1 MDSFYLIYNIFSTLY
16 DKMSKNI
23 DGNNKQ
29 MSIHTPKIE
38 KKVTLSTIEKMK
50 GVEPI
55 TMITA
60 YDALFAQ
67 LFDGE
72 VEMILVGDSLNM
84 SFLGKEDTLSATMDQ
99 MIYHTQAVCN
109 GAKLPLIVLDMPFG
123 TYTSPEVALL
133 NATRAYQETNAQ
145 AVKIE
150 GGKERAHIVKAL
162 VENSIAVL
170 GHIGL
175 MPQFLRADGGYK
187 IRGKDQEDI
196 DRLVEDAKA
205 LEAAGVFAIVVEG
218 VKSEAAKAITKAV
231 SVPTIGIGA
240 GNTTDGQVLVWSD
253 MFGFF
258 EAFKPKFVKQ
268 YCNGAKEVR
277 ESLEQY
283 RNEVKSRKFP
293 SSEYT
298 Y

>member
-16 DKMSKNI
+16 DKISKNI
-23 DGNNKQ
+23 DGTIKQ

-38 KKVTLSTIEKMK
+38 KKVTLSTIAKMK
-50 GVEPI
+50 GVEAI
-55 TMITA
+55 TMVTA
-60 YDALFAQ
+60 YDALFAG

-84 SFLGKEDTLSATMDQ
+84 SFLGEEDTLSATMDQ
-99 MIYHTQAVCN
+99 MIYHTRAVCD

-123 TYTSPEVALL
+123 TYTSPEVAVK

-150 GGKERAHIVKAL
+150 GGKERAHIVEAL
-162 VENSIAVL
+162 VQNSIAVL

-175 MPQFLRADGGYK
+175 MPQFLRSDGGYK

-196 DRLVEDAKA
+196 DTLVEDAIA
-205 LEAAGVFAIVVEG
+205 LEKAGVFAIVVEG
-218 VKSEAAKAITKAV
+218 VKSEAAEAITKAV

-253 MFGFF
+253 MFGLF

-268 YCNGAKEVR
+268 YCNGAKEIR
-277 ESLEQY
+277 EGLEQY
-283 RNEVKSRKFP
+283 RNEVKSREFP

>member
-1 MDSFYLIYNIFSTLY
+1 MYKVKI
-16 DKMSKNI
+16 
-23 DGNNKQ
+23 
-29 MSIHTPKIE
+29 MSIHTEKVA
-38 KKVTLSTIEKMK
+38 KKVTLTTIAKMK

-55 TMITA
+55 TMVTA
-60 YDALFAQ
+60 YDALFAK
-67 LFDGE
+67 LFDGN
-72 VEMILVGDSLNM
+72 VDMILVGDSLNM

-109 GAKLPLIVLDMPFG
+109 GATLPLIVLDMPFG
-123 TYTSPEVALL
+123 SYTSEELALK

-162 VENSIAVL
+162 TNNSIAVL

-175 MPQFLRADGGYK
+175 MPQFLRSDGGYK
-187 IRGKDQEDI
+187 IRGKDKTDI
-196 DRLVEDAKA
+196 ASLVADAKA
-205 LEAAGVFAIVVEG
+205 LEAAGAFAIVVEG
-218 VKSEAAKAITKAV
+218 VKSEAAKAITDAITI
-231 SVPTIGIGA
+231 PTIGIGA
-240 GNTTDGQVLVWSD
+240 GIDTDGQVLVWSD

-268 YCNGAKEVR
+268 YCKGAELIR
-277 ESLEQY
+277 ENLEQY
-283 RNEVKSRKFP
+283 TSEVKNREFP
-293 SSEYT
+293 SKEYT